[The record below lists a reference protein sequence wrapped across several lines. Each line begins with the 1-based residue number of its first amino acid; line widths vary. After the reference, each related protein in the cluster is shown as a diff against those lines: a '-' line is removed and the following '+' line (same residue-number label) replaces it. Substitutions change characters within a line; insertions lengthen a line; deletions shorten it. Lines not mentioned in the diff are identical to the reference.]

1 MLRKSTFPA
10 RAPEAGCA
18 LHVFFVSAKVVAQ
31 KLDLG
36 SRQHV
41 QRQHLPGKKYVFSQ
55 LLSRPEA
62 GRIPVPR
69 PLPYVPTV
77 VPTVVPDIYPE
88 AAIER
93 QRHGLKSQDQ
103 NLVPKSVALS

>member
-1 MLRKSTFPA
+1 MSDVPFLTTGCTAALGALLKSHLVLRKSTLPA

-41 QRQHLPGKKYVFSQ
+41 QRQHLPEKKRV
-55 LLSRPEA
+55 
-62 GRIPVPR
+62 
-69 PLPYVPTV
+69 
-77 VPTVVPDIYPE
+77 
-88 AAIER
+88 
-93 QRHGLKSQDQ
+93 
-103 NLVPKSVALS
+103 